1 MLRVKASEMLRYIV
15 LINVGIKGLSNL
27 LIRLLERVLLANV
40 DVFAE
45 IRVDEEERDDDDD
58 DNDSQGKGVRER
70 KEAS

>member
-1 MLRVKASEMLRYIV
+1 MV

-27 LIRLLERVLLANV
+27 LNRLLQGVLLANV

-45 IRVDEEERDDDDD
+45 IRVEEEEEDDDDD
-58 DNDSQGKGVRER
+58 DDEDDSHGKGVRER